1 VDSLPPATMSRFS
14 AIIAQNAYI
23 NDLYQSSL
31 DPHSFHNLVKSRRL
45 TQSENIT
52 LGNCMEPFF
61 HDVASTSDGWKKLC
75 VDIIIDGKKVQKDH
89 LFIHE
94 SSKTIIYAEQK
105 NNMNLDSEKVVA
117 TRRKIQNVE
126 QKLRELYPGYT
137 IKAGALAA
145 RYVTYE
151 MPLCQEISRT
161 KNYIK
166 ENIEVWGV
174 NEFLAL
180 FGISA
185 YTCEEDYIADIE
197 EICTRKFGPV

>member
-1 VDSLPPATMSRFS
+1 MSRFS
-14 AIIAQNAYI
+14 TIIAQNAYI
-23 NDLYQSSL
+23 NDLHQSSL

-61 HDVASTSDGWKKLC
+61 HEVASTADGWTELR

-89 LFIHE
+89 LFVHE
-94 SSKTIIYAEQK
+94 SSKTIVYAEQK

-137 IKAGALAA
+137 IKTGAFAS
-145 RYVTYE
+145 RYVTSA
-151 MPLCQEISRT
+151 MPICQEISRT

-166 ENIEVWGV
+166 ENITVWGV

-180 FGISA
+180 FGIPA

-197 EICTRKFGPV
+197 EICTHKFGPV